1 MAVSEKRRTFVSG
14 RPPVQSRHGKDFQC
28 CHRPEVDKEN
38 GQMKQHTSHIVI
50 ALVAVAFFMEYIDST
65 ALVTALPQMA
75 ADFGVESGRMS
86 IGITAYM
93 ISLAVFI
100 PVSGWVADRY
110 GTRSVFAYAV
120 LGFIGTSVL
129 CSLCRG
135 LMQFAVVRFLQGVAG
150 AMMVP
155 VGRLAVL
162 KNCDKGDLVNAIA
175 WITTPGLVAPVIGP
189 PIGGFLATY
198 LSWHWIFFL
207 NIPIGLL
214 VFLLAIRY
222 VPRQPADRQRGR
234 LDVPDFLL
242 SALSLSGVMYSLELL
257 GGDAADLLL
266 PLSLLSVCV
275 CLFAFSI
282 RRSLR
287 SPSPLIDYSVMR
299 VPTYSVTIVYGT
311 LSMMVIGAAP
321 FLLPLLF
328 QDGLHFNAFH
338 SGLLLLS
345 LMLGNLV
352 TKPFT
357 VWMMHHWRI
366 KHILFL
372 NALLLSLSTA
382 ACAFFD
388 VSSPIIAIII
398 CLFLMGS
405 FRSVQLSTL
414 HTVAYV
420 DVPQQKMSSANTL
433 YSTALQL
440 ASGLG
445 VGLGALALR
454 VSSAVSSV
462 SGSLVRYQLSF
473 VLIAAVGL
481 AALVGYGRM
490 KEDAGRIIGR
500 F

>member
-1 MAVSEKRRTFVSG
+1 
-14 RPPVQSRHGKDFQC
+14 
-28 CHRPEVDKEN
+28 
-38 GQMKQHTSHIVI
+38 MKQHVSRIVI

-65 ALVTALPQMA
+65 ALVTALPKIA

-86 IGITAYM
+86 VGITAYM

-100 PVSGWVADRY
+100 PVSGWVADRC
-110 GTRSVFAYAV
+110 GTRPVFAYAV
-120 LGFIGTSVL
+120 LGFIGASVL
-129 CSLCRG
+129 CSLCHS
-135 LMQFAVVRFLQGVAG
+135 LPQFAIVRFLQGVAG

-162 KNCDKGDLVNAIA
+162 KNCDKHDLVNAIA
-175 WITTPGLVAPVIGP
+175 WITTPGLIAPVVGP
-189 PIGGFLATY
+189 PVGGFLATY

-214 VFLLAIRY
+214 VFILAMRY
-222 VPRQPADRQRGR
+222 IPKQPADKLRGK

-242 SALSLSGVMYSLELL
+242 NALSLSGAMYSLELL
-257 GGDAADLLL
+257 GGDASDVVCPLALLFL
-266 PLSLLSVCV
+266 CLL
-275 CLFAFSI
+275 LFAFGI
-282 RRSLR
+282 RRSFHIK
-287 SPSPLIDYSVMR
+287 SPLIDYSVMG
-299 VPTYSVTIVYGT
+299 VPTYSVTITYGT

-328 QDGLHFNAFH
+328 QEGLHFNAFH

-345 LMLGNLV
+345 LMLGNLI

-366 KHILFL
+366 KHILL
-372 NALLLSLSTA
+372 INALLLSVSTA
-382 ACAFFD
+382 ACALFN
-388 VSSPIIAIII
+388 VSSSVFAIIV
-398 CLFLMGS
+398 CLFLMGC

-454 VSSAVSSV
+454 CASAMSATPY
-462 SGSLVRYQLSF
+462 SLAHYQLSF
-473 VLIAAVGL
+473 VLIGAVGL
-481 AALVGYGRM
+481 IALVGYGRM
-490 KEDAGRIIGR
+490 KSDAGTVIQTNAGE
-500 F
+500 

>member
-1 MAVSEKRRTFVSG
+1 MKKHI
-14 RPPVQSRHGKDFQC
+14 SR
-28 CHRPEVDKEN
+28 
-38 GQMKQHTSHIVI
+38 IVI

-110 GTRSVFAYAV
+110 GTRSVFAHAV

-129 CSLCRG
+129 CSLCHS
-135 LMQFAVVRFLQGVAG
+135 LAQFAIVRFLQGTAG

-162 KNCDKGDLVNAIA
+162 KNCDKCDLVNAIA
-175 WITTPGLVAPVIGP
+175 WITTPGLIAPVVGP

-207 NIPIGLL
+207 NVPVGLL
-214 VFLLAIRY
+214 VFVLAIKY
-222 VPRQPADRQRGR
+222 VPKQPADRQRGK
-234 LDVPDFLL
+234 LDIPDFLL
-242 SALSLSGVMYSLELL
+242 SALSLSGMMYGLELL
-257 GGDAADLLL
+257 GDNASDITCPLVLLL
-266 PLSLLSVCV
+266 FCIL
-275 CLFAFSI
+275 LFAFGV
-282 RRSLR
+282 RRSLHA
-287 SPSPLIDYSVMR
+287 PSPLIDYSVMR

-345 LMLGNLV
+345 LMLGNLI

-357 VWMMHHWRI
+357 VWMMRHWRI

-382 ACAFFD
+382 ACALFNA
-388 VSSPIIAIII
+388 SSSVFAIIV
-398 CLFLMGS
+398 CLFLMGC

-420 DVPQQKMSSANTL
+420 DVPQQMMSSANTL
-433 YSTALQL
+433 YSTTLQL

-445 VGLGALALR
+445 IGLGALALR
-454 VSSAVSSV
+454 SAASASADPN
-462 SGSLVRYQLSF
+462 SLAHYQLPF
-473 VLIAAVGL
+473 VLIAIVGL
-481 AALVGYGRM
+481 IALIGYGRM
-490 KEDAGRIIGR
+490 KSEAGRNILINAD
-500 F
+500 

>member
-1 MAVSEKRRTFVSG
+1 
-14 RPPVQSRHGKDFQC
+14 
-28 CHRPEVDKEN
+28 
-38 GQMKQHTSHIVI
+38 
-50 ALVAVAFFMEYIDST
+50 
-65 ALVTALPQMA
+65 
-75 ADFGVESGRMS
+75 
-86 IGITAYM
+86 
-93 ISLAVFI
+93 
-100 PVSGWVADRY
+100 
-110 GTRSVFAYAV
+110 
-120 LGFIGTSVL
+120 
-129 CSLCRG
+129 
-135 LMQFAVVRFLQGVAG
+135 
-150 AMMVP
+150 
-155 VGRLAVL
+155 
-162 KNCDKGDLVNAIA
+162 
-175 WITTPGLVAPVIGP
+175 
-189 PIGGFLATY
+189 
-198 LSWHWIFFL
+198 
-207 NIPIGLL
+207 
-214 VFLLAIRY
+214 
-222 VPRQPADRQRGR
+222 
-234 LDVPDFLL
+234 
-242 SALSLSGVMYSLELL
+242 MYSLELL
-257 GGDAADLLL
+257 GGDAADFLL

-275 CLFAFSI
+275 CLFAFSV

-287 SPSPLIDYSVMR
+287 SSSPLIDYSVMR

-454 VSSAVSSV
+454 VSSAVSAV

>member
-1 MAVSEKRRTFVSG
+1 
-14 RPPVQSRHGKDFQC
+14 
-28 CHRPEVDKEN
+28 
-38 GQMKQHTSHIVI
+38 
-50 ALVAVAFFMEYIDST
+50 
-65 ALVTALPQMA
+65 
-75 ADFGVESGRMS
+75 
-86 IGITAYM
+86 
-93 ISLAVFI
+93 
-100 PVSGWVADRY
+100 
-110 GTRSVFAYAV
+110 
-120 LGFIGTSVL
+120 
-129 CSLCRG
+129 
-135 LMQFAVVRFLQGVAG
+135 
-150 AMMVP
+150 MVP

-275 CLFAFSI
+275 CLFAFSV

-287 SPSPLIDYSVMR
+287 SSSPLIDYSVMR

-357 VWMMHHWRI
+357 VWMMHYWRI

-454 VSSAVSSV
+454 VSSAVSAV

>member
-1 MAVSEKRRTFVSG
+1 
-14 RPPVQSRHGKDFQC
+14 
-28 CHRPEVDKEN
+28 
-38 GQMKQHTSHIVI
+38 MKQHTSHIVI

-275 CLFAFSI
+275 CLFAFSV
-282 RRSLR
+282 RRRL
-287 SPSPLIDYSVMR
+287 
-299 VPTYSVTIVYGT
+299 
-311 LSMMVIGAAP
+311 
-321 FLLPLLF
+321 
-328 QDGLHFNAFH
+328 
-338 SGLLLLS
+338 
-345 LMLGNLV
+345 
-352 TKPFT
+352 
-357 VWMMHHWRI
+357 
-366 KHILFL
+366 
-372 NALLLSLSTA
+372 
-382 ACAFFD
+382 
-388 VSSPIIAIII
+388 
-398 CLFLMGS
+398 
-405 FRSVQLSTL
+405 
-414 HTVAYV
+414 
-420 DVPQQKMSSANTL
+420 
-433 YSTALQL
+433 
-440 ASGLG
+440 
-445 VGLGALALR
+445 
-454 VSSAVSSV
+454 
-462 SGSLVRYQLSF
+462 
-473 VLIAAVGL
+473 
-481 AALVGYGRM
+481 
-490 KEDAGRIIGR
+490 
-500 F
+500 